1 MRPPKARSL
10 SVGLAGAL
18 AVASLGAL
26 SCSSSDT
33 ILALTI
39 TSDSAVGA
47 VSKLRVTIKAEPPA
61 TFGDIMQEVDPQ
73 TMPAD
78 AGPVI
83 KSSFFVRLT
92 LPESTDGPATVLVD
106 ALNSSG
112 AAFAGGRGDAVIQ
125 KNHVV
130 AAQVKLTVGGPPPET
145 DGGAGGQGGGA
156 AGGAGG
162 EAGAG
167 GEGGHAG
174 NHGGVGG
181 EAGAGG
187 EGGHAGNHG
196 GVGGEAGGGGGRKGG
211 GNKGGAGGA

>member
-1 MRPPKARSL
+1 MRPPKARTL

-39 TSDSAVGA
+39 TSASDVGA
-47 VSKLRVTIKAEPPA
+47 VSKLRVTIKPQPPA
-61 TFGDIMQEVDPQ
+61 TFTDIAKDDIIPQ

-92 LPESTDGPATVLVD
+92 LPENTDGPATVLVD
-106 ALNSSG
+106 AIDANG
-112 AAFAGGRGDAVIQ
+112 TAFAGGRTDAQIQ
-125 KNHVV
+125 KDHTV
-130 AAQVKLTVGGPPPET
+130 AAQVMLTVGGPPPET
-145 DGGAGGQGGGA
+145 DGGAGGAGAAGGGA
-156 AGGAGG
+156 GGEGGHGGEAGGHGGEAGGGAGG

-167 GEGGHAG
+167 GAAGHHGAG
-174 NHGGVGG
+174 NR
-181 EAGAGG
+181 
-187 EGGHAGNHG
+187 
-196 GVGGEAGGGGGRKGG
+196 GGGGGLLGIGG
-211 GNKGGAGGA
+211 LGGA

>member
-1 MRPPKARSL
+1 MRPPKARTL

-39 TSDSAVGA
+39 TSASDVGA
-47 VSKLRVTIKAEPPA
+47 VSKLRVTITPQPPA
-61 TFGDIMQEVDPQ
+61 SFSEIMKEVDPQ

-83 KSSFFVRLT
+83 ASSFFVRLS
-92 LPESTDGPATVLVD
+92 LPESTNGPATVLVEALD
-106 ALNSSG
+106 AAGN
-112 AAFAGGRGDAVIQ
+112 AYAGGRGDAVIQ
-125 KNHVV
+125 KDHAV

-145 DGGAGGQGGGA
+145 DGGVGGKG

-162 EAGAG
+162 EAGGAGGAAGAG

-174 NHGGVGG
+174 EGGHGG

-187 EGGHAGNHG
+187 E
-196 GVGGEAGGGGGRKGG
+196 AGGAGGRKGNG
-211 GNKGGAGGA
+211 NGNKGGAGGA

>member
-39 TSDSAVGA
+39 TSASDIGA
-47 VSKLRVTIKAEPPA
+47 VSKLRVTITPQPPA
-61 TFGDIMQEVDPQ
+61 TFPEIMQTVDPQ

-78 AGPVI
+78 AGAVI

-92 LPESTDGPATVLVD
+92 LPESTDGPATVLVEALD
-106 ALNSSG
+106 AAGNPY
-112 AAFAGGRGDAVIQ
+112 AGGRGDAAIQ
-125 KNHVV
+125 KDHAV
-130 AAQVKLTVGGPPPET
+130 AAQVSLTVGGPPPET
-145 DGGAGGQGGGA
+145 DGGAGGAGGSGA
-156 AGGAGG
+156 GGQAGGAGG

-174 NHGGVGG
+174 AHG

-187 EGGHAGNHG
+187 E
-196 GVGGEAGGGGGRKGG
+196 AGGGAGGHKGN